1 MFVFLN
7 RANRGHNVLV
17 KNTLKEY
24 IRSIDAFASGFIVNV
39 ERENGDVLKQVNK
52 CTKDV
57 LIITNIKDDTFHE
70 VNLNFK
76 SKFLVNMKT
85 N

>member
-1 MFVFLN
+1 M
-7 RANRGHNVLV
+7 
-17 KNTLKEY
+17 
-24 IRSIDAFASGFIVNV
+24 

-76 SKFLVNMKT
+76 SKFLVYMKT